1 MRFLWLLIALVVGC
15 ATVTPPPD
23 PNVLVGKAVETTIEA
38 LRAPANEQRGY
49 LLRAQQAYSTQPDDA
64 NSLCLA
70 LLLTALPAPLRDEE
84 RAQYLL
90 APIAARQ
97 PETPLAKFA
106 RLLSAQLQ
114 EQKSAMKDGTE
125 AIRQEKALRQAGEER
140 EQQLQRRL
148 EVLRSARNRD
158 AAELR
163 RQAEALRAS
172 EQREETLK
180 RQIDSLRASERS
192 MIEREEKLGT
202 KSR

>member
-1 MRFLWLLIALVVGC
+1 MRFLWVLIALVTGC
-15 ATVTPPPD
+15 ASVKPPAD
-23 PNVLVGKAVETTIEA
+23 PNILVGRAVETTIEA
-38 LRAPANEQRGY
+38 LRAPAGEQRGY
-49 LLRAQQAYSTQPDDA
+49 LMRAQQAHAAQPDDA

-70 LLLTALPAPLRDEE
+70 LMLTALPAPLRDEE
-84 RAQYLL
+84 RALFLL
-90 APIAARQ
+90 APIATRR
-97 PETPLAKFA
+97 PETPLAQFA

-114 EQKSAMKDGTE
+114 EKKSAMQGG
-125 AIRQEKALRQAGEER
+125 AQAFRQEKALRQAGEER

-148 EVLRSARNRD
+148 EVLRLARNRD

-163 RQAEALRAS
+163 RQAEALHAS

-202 KSR
+202 KPR

>member
-1 MRFLWLLIALVVGC
+1 MRLFWMLLALVTGC

-49 LLRAQQAYSTQPDDA
+49 LLRAQQAHATRPDDA

-84 RAQYLL
+84 RAQHLL

-97 PETPLAKFA
+97 PETPIAKFA
-106 RLLSAQLQ
+106 RLLSNQLQ
-114 EQKSAMKDGTE
+114 EQKNAMKDGTE
-125 AIRQEKALRQAGEER
+125 TLQQEKALRAASEER
-140 EQQLQRRL
+140 EKQLLLRL
-148 EVLRSARNRD
+148 EAVRAAHNRD
-158 AAELR
+158 AAQLR
-163 RQAEALRAS
+163 RQTDALRAS
-172 EQREETLK
+172 EQREDTLK

>member
-1 MRFLWLLIALVVGC
+1 MRFLWLLIAVVAGC
-15 ATVTPPPD
+15 ATVKPPPD
-23 PNVLVGKAVETTIEA
+23 QNAVVGKVVETTIEA
-38 LRAPANEQRGY
+38 LRAPADEQRGY
-49 LLRAQQAYSTQPDDA
+49 LMRAQQAHTARPDDA

-84 RAQYLL
+84 RALSLL
-90 APIAARQ
+90 APLATRQ
-97 PETPLAKFA
+97 PETPFAQFA

-114 EQKSAMKDGTE
+114 EQKRAMKDGTE
-125 AIRQEKALRQAGEER
+125 AIRQEKALRRAGEER
-140 EQQLQRRL
+140 EQQQQRRL
-148 EVLRSARNRD
+148 EALRSARNRD